1 MNASSV
7 NRLALEHFQELKEA
21 WARESLQADHFRAL
35 LDETQQRMETL
46 EASNTELTRVV
57 ETESLR

>member
-1 MNASSV
+1 MNTSSV

-21 WARESLQADHFRAL
+21 WARESLQADHLRVL
-35 LDETQQRMETL
+35 LDEAQQRMATL
-46 EASNTELTRVV
+46 EASNMELTKTV